1 MRMYLARH
9 VFCECCVCTRGL
21 LVTISS
27 FVDSNCSVS
36 LVITF
41 GDEDGID
48 ATAFTFCVTCT
59 PHDSF

>member
-1 MRMYLARH
+1 MSVVFAR
-9 VFCECCVCTRGL
+9 
-21 LVTISS
+21 LVACKNISS
-27 FVDSNCSVS
+27 FTDSNCSVS

-48 ATAFTFCVTCT
+48 ATAFTFYVTCT